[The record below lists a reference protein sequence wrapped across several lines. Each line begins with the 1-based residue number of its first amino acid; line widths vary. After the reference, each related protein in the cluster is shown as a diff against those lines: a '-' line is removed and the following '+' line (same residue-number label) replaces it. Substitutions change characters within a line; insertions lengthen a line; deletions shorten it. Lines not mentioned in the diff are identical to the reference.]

1 MIIVTSINE
10 LKDIENKYK
19 DLTINYLCLNLR
31 N

>member
-19 DLTINYLCLNLR
+19 DLGSTLSIKFGK
-31 N
+31 